1 MNSPARRFSRVAPA
15 TAARALI
22 AGAALATLVFA
33 GPLAAS
39 AETTPAPTPDAT
51 ASAPSDGSVATAAA
65 STTGGV
71 VLALSPAG
79 NGVLTAG
86 SDLGLSVEITNPGP
100 DAISG
105 TIRIGLRDTALKGA
119 GEYASWIAE
128 ATTAAGTTTGTTS
141 DLTTVATVD
150 AGTIQPGGSHT
161 VTLTVPA
168 ASLALGA
175 RGVYGLS
182 AELTDAS
189 TDSTTTSTSPLATTH
204 TTLVWN
210 DGVTPAPATTGVT
223 VIAPI
228 TSVASA
234 TGLIQSA
241 ALEAF
246 TSDTGVLTREL
257 DAVVGKPVTIAV
269 DPRIIVS
276 IRSLGSSA
284 PASAVTW
291 LERLDAAPNPIIPLS
306 FGDSDLSGESQ
317 AGAAGVLQPTSFGYA
332 LKAANF
338 TDVDELIEPS
348 ATSTPQP
355 AATDGSGGSTAEP
368 TPTPTDAAASVPT
381 LDQLTSWDYTATDI
395 AWPRSSSAVA
405 GDLPFFAASGL
416 TTTILDSTQVVAV
429 GTGGAADPTATL
441 NASATTGEQTVL
453 VADHGVSTAIQDAL
467 AATTDARRG
476 EAIAQLTGTLTLA
489 AESRGTTTD
498 SGASPAAGAP
508 QVLAVLDRSAM
519 NLTSLDQVLSTIDAL
534 PWASPAPIQ
543 PLLDATPTQVVQV
556 LDAPQPEERLA
567 TIRTLLAGEQSI
579 DGFASILADPTVMTG
594 EYRADL
600 LALLSNSWVTN
611 EGGWNVAAQTFGD
624 ATAKTLGSVQVV
636 DGSNI
641 NMVANQANLPVT
653 LSNELPYPVTVILHV
668 TPSNGRLVVEKGD
681 VEVTIEASSR
691 KGAQIPLVAG
701 VANGPVTL
709 GFQLLSP
716 TGVLLS
722 TPSPVLVNVSADWET
737 LGTVIF
743 AALLVIVFGFGIVVN
758 ILRRRKQRRTVTD
771 SPTDAAE
778 PAETADPSRE

>member
-1 MNSPARRFSRVAPA
+1 MTTPARRFSRVAPA
-15 TAARALI
+15 TATRALI
-22 AGAALATLVFA
+22 AGAALATLVFS

-39 AETTPAPTPDAT
+39 AETTPTPDPTSTAAVSDST
-51 ASAPSDGSVATAAA
+51 ASTSAAAA
-65 STTGGV
+65 SATGGV
-71 VLALSPAG
+71 ALALSPAG

-86 SDLGLSVEITNPGP
+86 GDLGLSVEIANPGP

-105 TIRIGLRDTALKGA
+105 TIEIGIRDTALDGST
-119 GEYASWIAE
+119 EYAAWIA
-128 ATTAAGTTTGTTS
+128 AAGDASSSATAEALS
-141 DLTTVATVD
+141 AVATVD

-161 VTLTVPA
+161 VALTVPA
-168 ASLALGA
+168 AALPFGA
-175 RGVYGLS
+175 SGVYGIS
-182 AELTDAS
+182 AELTDS
-189 TDSTTTSTSPLATTH
+189 GSSLATTH
-204 TTLVWN
+204 TTIVWN
-210 DGVTPAPATTGVT
+210 DGVTPAPATAGVT

-284 PASAVTW
+284 PASAVGW

-306 FGDSDLSGESQ
+306 YGDSDLSGEHQ
-317 AGAAGVLQPTSFGYA
+317 AGAGAVLEPTSFAYA

-348 ATSTPQP
+348 ATAQSGT
-355 AATDGSGGSTAEP
+355 ADGSGDGAAGP

-395 AWPRSSSAVA
+395 AWPRSGSVVA
-405 GDLPFFAASGL
+405 GDLPFFAQSGL

-429 GTGGAADPTATL
+429 DAGGTADPTATL

-489 AESRGTTTD
+489 AENSTAGTATTGQTTD
-498 SGASPAAGAP
+498 VP

-519 NLTSLDQVLSTIDAL
+519 NLTSLDQVLSTIQSL
-534 PWASPAPIQ
+534 PWADPAPIQ

-556 LDAPQPEERLA
+556 IDAPQPEERLA

-579 DGFASILADPTVMTG
+579 DGFSSILADPSVMTG

-600 LALLSNSWVTN
+600 LALLSNSWVSN

-624 ATAKTLGSVQVV
+624 TTAKTLGSVQVV

-709 GFQLLSP
+709 TFQLLSP

-743 AALLVIVFGFGIVVN
+743 AALVVIVFGFGIVVN
-758 ILRRRKQRRTVTD
+758 ILRRRKQRR
-771 SPTDAAE
+771 AE
-778 PAETADPSRE
+778 SDGSVDPPREQ

>member
-33 GPLAAS
+33 APL
-39 AETTPAPTPDAT
+39 T
-51 ASAPSDGSVATAAA
+51 ASAATTPMPTPEPAATAASDDPA
-65 STTGGV
+65 AAATTQAPETGGV
-71 VLALSPAG
+71 ALALSPAG

-86 SDLGLSVEITNPGP
+86 GDLALSVEIADPGP
-100 DAISG
+100 DAVGG
-105 TIRIGLRDTALKGA
+105 TIAIGIRDTALEGA
-119 GEYASWIAE
+119 SDYTAWLADEGADE
-128 ATTAAGTTTGTTS
+128 AA
-141 DLTTVATVD
+141 DLTVVGTVD
-150 AGTIQPGGSHT
+150 AGTVQPGGSHT
-161 VTLTVPA
+161 VTLTIPA
-168 ASLALGA
+168 AALPFGTS
-175 RGVYGLS
+175 GVYGIS
-182 AELTDAS
+182 AELTDS
-189 TDSTTTSTSPLATTH
+189 GSSLATTR
-204 TTLVWN
+204 TTIVWN
-210 DGVTPAPATTGVT
+210 DGVSPAPATAGVT

-241 ALEAF
+241 SLEAF

-257 DAVVGKPVTIAV
+257 DAVIGKPVTIAV

-284 PASAVTW
+284 PASAVGW

-306 FGDSDLSGESQ
+306 YGDSDLSGEHQ
-317 AGAAGVLQPTSFGYA
+317 AGAGAVLQPTSFAYA
-332 LKAANF
+332 LKASNF
-338 TDVDELIEPS
+338 TDVDDLIEPS
-348 ATSTPQP
+348 ATAQSTT
-355 AATDGSGGSTAEP
+355 ADGSGSSTASP

-381 LDQLTSWDYTATDI
+381 LEQLTSWDYTASDI
-395 AWPRSSSAVA
+395 AWPRSGSVVTS
-405 GDLPFFAASGL
+405 DLPFFAESGL
-416 TTTILDSTQVVAV
+416 TTTILDSRQVVAV
-429 GTGGAADPTATL
+429 DSTGAADPTATL
-441 NASATTGEQTVL
+441 NASATTGQQTVL

-489 AESRGTTTD
+489 AENRTGGSTTD
-498 SGASPAAGAP
+498 TGASSSTGPP
-508 QVLAVLDRSAM
+508 TVLAVLDRSAM
-519 NLTSLDQVLSTIDAL
+519 NFTSIDQVLSTIEAL

-543 PLLDATPTQVVQV
+543 PLLDATPSQVVQV
-556 LDAPQPEERLA
+556 IDAPQSEERLA
-567 TIRTLLAGEQSI
+567 TIRTLLAGGQSI
-579 DGFASILADPTVMTG
+579 DAFASILADPSVMTG

-600 LALLSNSWVTN
+600 LALLSNNWVSN
-611 EGGWNVAAQTFGD
+611 EGGWSVAAQTFGD

-709 GFQLLSP
+709 SFQLLSP

-743 AALLVIVFGFGIVVN
+743 AALVVLVFGFGIVTN
-758 ILRRRKQRRTVTD
+758 ILRRRKQRRAESD
-771 SPTDAAE
+771 GSAE
-778 PAETADPSRE
+778 PPSVQ